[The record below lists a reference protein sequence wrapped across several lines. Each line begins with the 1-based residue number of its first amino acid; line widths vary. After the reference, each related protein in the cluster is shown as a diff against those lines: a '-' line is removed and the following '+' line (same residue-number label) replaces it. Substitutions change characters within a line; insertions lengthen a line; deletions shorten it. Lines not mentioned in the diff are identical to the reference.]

1 MFSQFDRSGAWTS
14 GIGIKQDKAV
24 KKSSLLTNFKSINV
38 SVSVC
43 LTLNFFVQYTA
54 KQKKISILS
63 IKPQIILNLSN
74 DKGEVHYAVLCV

>member
-43 LTLNFFVQYTA
+43 LTLNFFSTVHCKTEED
-54 KQKKISILS
+54 
-63 IKPQIILNLSN
+63 LNTVN
-74 DKGEVHYAVLCV
+74 KTPNHYKSVK